1 MHVHHPR
8 RRTAV
13 VILLAVVATTL
24 GLVRPAAAAPAAPE
38 SPDRPHAST
47 ATASATTAIAATALG
62 IPAPDDD
69 PFYAP
74 PADFEAKA
82 PGTILR
88 SRRVTVTGL
97 GIPLPVRST
106 QMLVR
111 STDARGR
118 PTAVVSTLL
127 LPFTFYFGQRP
138 LLSYQPATDSLG
150 DQCNP
155 SYLLRVGLEKE
166 LPLMA
171 LGLLKGWAVVVTDYQ
186 GPDDAY
192 GAGRMAGHAV
202 LDGIR
207 AAERLGS
214 TGLAGTATPVG
225 MWGYSG
231 GGLATG
237 WATELQPSY
246 APELNVRGVASG
258 GTPADL
264 GAAATTIDGGPFSGL
279 FLAAAVGLSRQ
290 YPEML
295 AVMNDEGRA
304 MIERIGDMCYAE
316 ASIAYPF
323 RRLDEFTTVPDPLD
337 HPAVAPVLADNKL
350 GSAAPTAPVYLYHSI
365 FDELI
370 PYHSA
375 QALRA
380 AWCDGGARVQFATDV
395 LSEHIVLAVTGAPGA
410 VAYLDARF
418 RGRPAPSNC

>member
-1 MHVHHPR
+1 MHVQRPR

-13 VILLAVVATTL
+13 VLLLTVVVATL
-24 GLVRPAAAAPAAPE
+24 GLVRPAGAAPDHPTSPTSPASPTAGSGTVAA
-38 SPDRPHAST
+38 S
-47 ATASATTAIAATALG
+47 ALG
-62 IPAPDDD
+62 IPAPNDD

-74 PADFEAKA
+74 PAGFESKA

-88 SRRVTVTGL
+88 SRPVTVTGL

-111 STDARGR
+111 STDAKGR
-118 PTAVVSTLL
+118 PTAVVSTLM
-127 LPFTFYFGQRP
+127 LPLTFYLGRRP

-166 LPLMA
+166 TALMA

-214 TGLAGTATPVG
+214 TGLAGAGTPVG

-237 WATELQPSY
+237 WAAELQPSY

-264 GAAATTIDGGPFSGL
+264 KAAAATIDGGPFSGL

-290 YPEML
+290 YPEIL
-295 AVMNDEGRA
+295 SIMNDQGRA
-304 MIERIGDMCYAE
+304 MIDQIGDLCYAGE
-316 ASIAYPF
+316 SIAFPF
-323 RRLDEFTTVPDPLD
+323 RRLAEFTTVPNPLD
-337 HPAVAPVLADNKL
+337 HPVVAPVLAANKL
-350 GSAAPTAPVYLYHSI
+350 GSAAPTAPTYLYHSI

-370 PYHSA
+370 PYQSA
-375 QALRA
+375 QALRT
-380 AWCDGGARVQFATDV
+380 AWCGGGAKVQFVTDA
-395 LSEHIVLAVTGAPGA
+395 LSEHVVLAVTGAPGA
-410 VAYLDARF
+410 LAFLNARF
-418 RGRPAPSNC
+418 LGFPAPSNC

>member
-1 MHVHHPR
+1 MNVHRPR

-13 VILLAVVATTL
+13 ALLVAVVVATF
-24 GLVRPAAAAPAAPE
+24 GLVRPAEAAPAAP
-38 SPDRPHAST
+38 
-47 ATASATTAIAATALG
+47 TALG
-62 IPAPDDD
+62 IPAPNDD
-69 PFYAP
+69 PFYVP
-74 PADFEAKA
+74 PAGFEATA
-82 PGTILR
+82 PGAILR
-88 SRRVTVTGL
+88 SRPVTVTGL

-118 PTAVVSTLL
+118 PTAVVSTLVVPL
-127 LPFTFYFGQRP
+127 TVYFGRRP

-155 SYLLRVGLEKE
+155 SYLMRLGLEKE

-192 GAGRMAGHAV
+192 GAGRLAGHAV
-202 LDGIR
+202 LDGVR
-207 AAERLGS
+207 ASERLGS
-214 TGLAGTATPVG
+214 TGLSGTATPVG

-237 WATELQPSY
+237 WAAELQPSY
-246 APELNVRGVASG
+246 APELNIRGVASG

-264 GAAATTIDGGPFSGL
+264 RAAATTIDGGPFSGL
-279 FLAAAVGLSRQ
+279 FLAAAVGVSRQ

-295 AVMNDEGRA
+295 SVMNDDGRA

-316 ASIAYPF
+316 ESLAFPF
-323 RRLDEFTTVPDPLD
+323 RRLNEFTTVPDPLD
-337 HPAVAPVLADNKL
+337 DPRVAPVLADNKL
-350 GSAAPTAPVYLYHSI
+350 GSAAPTAPVYLYHSV

-370 PYHSA
+370 PYSSA
-375 QALRA
+375 EALRT
-380 AWCDGGARVQFATDV
+380 AWCRGGARVQFRTDV
-395 LSEHIVLAVTGAPGA
+395 ASEHIVLAVTGAPGA
-410 VAYLDARF
+410 VAYLQARF
-418 RGRPAPSNC
+418 LGLPAPGNC